1 MAAGVKLLAAVLAVL
16 VVWPL
21 PGRADGKVAAAERE
35 MTVAHAALVG
45 KLDAAATLHL
55 EADQARWLADRRA
68 CQAEPLRQDDCLESR
83 YRIRKEKLMAFGK
96 GPYPFISEQVIVQS
110 GKGTRGNYFIDIS
123 YPRFDGR
130 SPDFTEVN
138 RRFAAPAQALA
149 LVVANVGFRAA
160 VTQTFSLYRLSA
172 TAMSVTQWHALFTAR
187 VEIGLEGQ
195 LVDLETGRI
204 VAPQDVFAPGE
215 EWRRRLAHL
224 VDMEI
229 ANDSEDQA
237 RQRKPRDIV
246 AIMSEVEPTDYLF
259 QNDKLVL
266 SLKRVARERGMKAY
280 AVEIPYA
287 ALKSF
292 LRADGPLGGI
302 RR

>member
-1 MAAGVKLLAAVLAVL
+1 MRPARNG
-16 VVWPL
+16 
-21 PGRADGKVAAAERE
+21 ADG
-35 MTVAHAALVG
+35 
-45 KLDAAATLHL
+45 
-55 EADQARWLADRRA
+55 
-68 CQAEPLRQDDCLESR
+68 
-83 YRIRKEKLMAFGK
+83 
-96 GPYPFISEQVIVQS
+96 
-110 GKGTRGNYFIDIS
+110 
-123 YPRFDGR
+123 
-130 SPDFTEVN
+130 SPIW
-138 RRFAAPAQALA
+138 
-149 LVVANVGFRAA
+149 
-160 VTQTFSLYRLSA
+160 S
-172 TAMSVTQWHALFTAR
+172 
-187 VEIGLEGQ
+187 
-195 LVDLETGRI
+195 
-204 VAPQDVFAPGE
+204 
-215 EWRRRLAHL
+215 
-224 VDMEI
+224 EI